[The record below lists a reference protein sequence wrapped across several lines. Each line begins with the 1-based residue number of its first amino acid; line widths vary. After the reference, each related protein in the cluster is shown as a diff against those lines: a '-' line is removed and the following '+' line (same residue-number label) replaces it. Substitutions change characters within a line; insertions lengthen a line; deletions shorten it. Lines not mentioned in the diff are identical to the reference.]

1 MAVKIEINK
10 VDLPLQN
17 GLQAGDMASVS
28 QSSLASEQF
37 LQYLNLKSQNWGAE
51 PGLKYNT

>member
-17 GLQAGDMASVS
+17 GLQAGTMASVS
-28 QSSLASEQF
+28 QSSFASEQF